1 MEDLVLSFL
10 TSMHLILVP
19 VGCHRLRSAS
29 LLIWYCGYDVEDC
42 FPKTMVG
49 IWVHDKESINPPKK
63 WKQSLIYSLD
73 ENLGL
78 AIKVT
83 LLAEI
88 QGGLHFTSLSLSWV
102 QALFRFLLQFL
113 SAYSSYSFLLPPS
126 FYRLFKCP
134 NLEVFKFTFNCR
146 VISSM
151 FSNLLSMASALPFTP
166 HPLSCVSL
174 LPLLSLQAVPAGSE
188 AANPSFAL
196 KWMKAFVSDS
206 QFHWIADHSPRPFLE
221 TLWCTVNSKAQ
232 LTYSSI
238 IKLKM
243 SFS

>member
-1 MEDLVLSFL
+1 MIRSQL
-10 TSMHLILVP
+10 T
-19 VGCHRLRSAS
+19 
-29 LLIWYCGYDVEDC
+29 
-42 FPKTMVG
+42 
-49 IWVHDKESINPPKK
+49 PPKK

-102 QALFRFLLQFL
+102 PALFRFLLQFL

-151 FSNLLSMASALPFTP
+151 FSNLLSMASALPPTP
-166 HPLSCVSL
+166 SPFSRFWVSKQFQLVQKQPILALHWSEWKPLS
-174 LPLLSLQAVPAGSE
+174 QI
-188 AANPSFAL
+188 ANF
-196 KWMKAFVSDS
+196 
-206 QFHWIADHSPRPFLE
+206 
-221 TLWCTVNSKAQ
+221 TG
-232 LTYSSI
+232 
-238 IKLKM
+238 
-243 SFS
+243 

>member
-102 QALFRFLLQFL
+102 PALFRFLLQFL
-113 SAYSSYSFLLPPS
+113 SAYSSHSFLLPPS

-166 HPLSCVSL
+166 TPSPVSPFSRFWVSKQFQLVQKQPILALHWSEWKPLS
-174 LPLLSLQAVPAGSE
+174 QI
-188 AANPSFAL
+188 ANF
-196 KWMKAFVSDS
+196 
-206 QFHWIADHSPRPFLE
+206 
-221 TLWCTVNSKAQ
+221 TG
-232 LTYSSI
+232 
-238 IKLKM
+238 
-243 SFS
+243 